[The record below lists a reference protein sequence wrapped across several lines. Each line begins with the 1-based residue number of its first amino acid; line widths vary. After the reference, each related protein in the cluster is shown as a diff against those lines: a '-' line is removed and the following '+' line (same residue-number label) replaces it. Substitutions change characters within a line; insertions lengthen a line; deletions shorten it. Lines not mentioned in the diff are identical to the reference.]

1 MNEIVSHLASNVYH
15 LTTDELKQ
23 AKAIIDAQ
31 LEILRQ
37 KNELTIKAKLRPGL
51 KCKVDHPKA
60 LGKVFIITKV
70 NRTKVKCQL
79 ERLTQYWNSQ
89 WNIPI
94 SMLEIIG

>member
-23 AKAIIDAQ
+23 AKSIINAQ

-37 KNELTIKAKLRPGL
+37 RNELTIKAKLRPGL

-60 LGKVFIITKV
+60 FGKVFIITKV

-79 ERLTQYWNSQ
+79 EGSQNWNSQ